1 MAQTLSA
8 RHAADEE
15 ARAEV
20 DVLMSR
26 LDKTT
31 ALSKK
36 IQASLTRLQTS
47 GKLVEEAI
55 GPIYGKTQILQVQG
69 RNIDSILSSIEKVR
83 QPSDIKN
90 SEEDIIRS
98 GPDTAGLSQYLGS
111 LNRVNRAISELKATN
126 MKSNQ
131 QALMELNRLVQVGNH
146 QLETVFKRLIQD
158 DSAQVEPLNFITKGK
173 SWPLFNPE
181 KASKLSLINNCIAAS
196 GRQSATDLGQTAPET
211 STSQIYVKVR
221 GLYLQSSLANLA
233 AASVNTAKKS
243 NPAVM
248 YKQGTNGIAMYSQAL
263 EGALIAEYD
272 NVTSLF
278 PRDEWHRVFR
288 QTVGPS
294 MDELGSALKDMD
306 EFIRSHLTTQCFL
319 AYEIVDIVYSL
330 TTRLSKRTGELKER
344 LTSALKPVKDTGK
357 ASLPA
362 LLEDIRK
369 GVQSAQMTEKDV
381 APLPATTSTMERLLA
396 MVDYLSPLSSLLISL
411 GKDGWKK
418 APSTSSNNLT
428 LATFDISADGKDL
441 FASYAAD
448 TIDTL
453 VSSLQQ
459 KGAGVLKNRQLQGV
473 FLANNLVIVR
483 RSLRDSDLGPML
495 ASKLTALDTWRKKAT
510 SLYLDPWNEVSRT
523 LMDVQHTSG
532 PKTRAGNVGR
542 PTSSGTADSSAI
554 VKGLSSKEKDTI
566 KEKFRQFNALFDELV
581 AKHRGMQMEK
591 EVRESF
597 ARDIGALVEPL
608 YGRFYDRYFEVDK
621 GKGKYV
627 KMDKGQLG
635 DVIRGLGKV

>member
-1 MAQTLSA
+1 MALSA

-31 ALSKK
+31 QLSKK

-69 RNIDSILSSIEKVR
+69 RNIDAILTSIEKVR

-98 GPDTAGLSQYLGS
+98 GPDAAGLSQYLGS

-146 QLETVFKRLIQD
+146 QLETVFKRIIQED
-158 DSAQVEPLNFITKGK
+158 AAAVEPLNFITKGK
-173 SWPLFNPE
+173 SWPLIPPE

-196 GRQSATDLGQTAPET
+196 GRQSASDLGQTAPET
-211 STSQIYVKVR
+211 STSQIYVKIR
-221 GLYLQSSLANLA
+221 GLYLQTSLANLA
-233 AASVNTAKKS
+233 SASVNTAKKS
-243 NPAVM
+243 NPTSI
-248 YKQGTNGIAMYSQAL
+248 YKQGSNGIGMYSQAL

-272 NVTSLF
+272 NVCALF

-288 QTVGPS
+288 QTTGPS
-294 MDELGSALKDMD
+294 MDDMANAMKELDAHIQKH
-306 EFIRSHLTTQCFL
+306 ITTDCFL
-319 AYEIVDIVYSL
+319 AFEIVDIIFNL
-330 TTRLSKRTGELKER
+330 TNRLEKRTGELKER
-344 LTSALKPVKDTGK
+344 VTTAGRPVKDTAK
-357 ASLPA
+357 AAILA
-362 LLEDIRK
+362 LLEDVKKQI
-369 GVQSAQMTEKDV
+369 QSAPMTEKDV
-381 APLPATTSTMERLLA
+381 APLAATTSTMQRLLA
-396 MVDYLSPLSSLLISL
+396 MLDYLQPLSSVFISL

-418 APSTSSNNLT
+418 PNNASTSSTT
-428 LATFDISADGKDL
+428 LSLANFDVKADGKDL
-441 FASYAAD
+441 FAMYAVD

-453 VSSLQQ
+453 INALQAKGSS
-459 KGAGVLKNRQLQGV
+459 VLKTRQLQGV
-473 FLANNLVIVR
+473 FLANNLLHIR
-483 RSLRDSDLGPML
+483 RNLRDSDLGPML
-495 ASKLTALDTWRKKAT
+495 QPRLGMLETWKKKAT

-532 PKTRAGNVGR
+532 PKTRSGNR
-542 PTSSGTADSSAI
+542 PASSGTTDSSTI
-554 VKGLSSKEKDTI
+554 VKSLSSKEKDTI
-566 KEKFRQFNALFDELV
+566 KEKFRMFNQTFDELV
-581 AKHRGMQMEK
+581 AKHRSIAMEK
-591 EVRESF
+591 EVRESL
-597 ARDIGALVEPL
+597 ARDIGALIEPL
-608 YGRFYDRYFEVDK
+608 YGRFYDRYYEVDK

-627 KMDKGQLG
+627 KFDKA
-635 DVIRGLGKV
+635 GLTQILEGLQKS